1 MHTYFSQAPILDVD
15 DDRVALSGTGLKN
28 AEMLRDLI
36 HALNAANQTFL
47 HHVASLHDIDKLDR
61 FLRFADG
68 RYA

>member
-1 MHTYFSQAPILDVD
+1 MHTYFPQASIQDVED
-15 DDRVALSGTGLKN
+15 DGVALSGTVLKN

-36 HALNAANQTFL
+36 DGSNAANQVFL

-68 RYA
+68 RY